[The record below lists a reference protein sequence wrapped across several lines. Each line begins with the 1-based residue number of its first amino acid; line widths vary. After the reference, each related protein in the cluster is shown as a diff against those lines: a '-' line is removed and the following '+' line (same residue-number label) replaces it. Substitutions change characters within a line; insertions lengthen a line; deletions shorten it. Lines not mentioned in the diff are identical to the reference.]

1 MGLEKET
8 PMNDRLS
15 AAAAG
20 RFTFPGT
27 SISVNRMGY
36 GAMQLAG
43 PHVFG
48 EPGDPAEARAVLRE
62 RWRSASTILTPA
74 ITTAPMSPIAS

>member
-1 MGLEKET
+1 MT
-8 PMNDRLS
+8 DVRTN

-20 RFTFPGT
+20 RFTFTGT
-27 SISVNRMGY
+27 SITVNRVGY

-48 EPGDPAEARAVLRE
+48 EPKDLDEARAVLRE
-62 RWRSASTILTPA
+62 ALQLGVDHTCR
-74 ITTAPMSPIAS
+74 ITTTSCIVTTTR